1 MNHEILRADVRLR
14 RVSFAVLALATVV
27 AFILMFAFQ
36 RWLVRT
42 ADMMPTTQLV
52 AQLRLW
58 IGGALVACGV
68 CILLLAGYA
77 ARLARRILEQDRW
90 PLEGARVL
98 QDTPIRRHAEAARIA
113 RTMNIA
119 AVLLMVLA
127 AGLAVL
133 SWHLFGTGA

>member
-27 AFILMFAFQ
+27 AFILIFAFQ
-36 RWLVRT
+36 RWLVHT
-42 ADMMPTTQLV
+42 TETMPTAQLI

-68 CILLLAGYA
+68 CVLLLAGYA
-77 ARLARRILEQDRW
+77 ARLARRIFEQGRW
-90 PLEGARVL
+90 PLEDARVL
-98 QDTPIRRHAEAARIA
+98 QDTPIRRHAEAAKIA

-119 AVLLMVLA
+119 AVLLMLLA
-127 AGLAVL
+127 AGLAAI
-133 SWHLFGTGA
+133 SWRLFGSGV